1 MIILIPLGGIGE
13 RFKNNGYTIPK
24 ALIKVDNK
32 PILFHLL
39 DNLNLN
45 EVNNINF
52 VYIPYNKEYIE
63 HALEQLLIERY
74 PKIKFIFF
82 VLENNTRGAADTIR
96 IALNN
101 IDKTTMDSPILC
113 LDSDNFYTTDI
124 ISQCDSKSR
133 IQIYLSKNYNR

>member
-13 RFKNNGYTIPK
+13 RFKKEGYNLPK

-74 PKIKFIFF
+74 PKI
-82 VLENNTRGAADTIR
+82 IR
-96 IALNN
+96 
-101 IDKTTMDSPILC
+101 K
-113 LDSDNFYTTDI
+113 
-124 ISQCDSKSR
+124 
-133 IQIYLSKNYNR
+133 